1 MSFCSTLMGWTLHV
15 LLLGLLLPGLQ
26 AFKPLLGNSIT
37 HQKITEM
44 AILRKTT
51 EVCRALAIAEG
62 RDFPIPTGGRL
73 SASIVQRACS
83 PGSLWSTVNFKA
95 SIITMYLSNA
105 AVDIIY
111 LLSDRHHFDGEEFTD
126 GRALITDGMASIKA
140 NVRQE
145 NFISARFTLGK
156 ICHTLQDFYSHSNWI
171 ELGKKHPNT
180 NLIRPD
186 ESIGNIADKD
196 TRTCRSCIGG
206 DCRDNILPEIIS
218 EGKITSGYFNIF
230 SSSKPAGKCSHGGSA
245 DRTSQRDPTGGINK
259 DNEGA
264 DHEHLH
270 RAAAAMAENA
280 TMELLEDIR
289 SASGESNFLRLM
301 GITRSS
307 VLCFVIDTTDGMA
320 DDIVEA
326 KRVAFSIID
335 SKKGTEDEPSSYI
348 LVPFNDPGFGPL
360 TRTRNSNI
368 FKQRINALSA
378 TGGGDEPE
386 MSLSGLLLALS
397 SAPASSEIF
406 VFTDASAKD
415 VHLRSTV
422 IALIESTKS
431 VVNFLLTN
439 ALSARRRRDSNG
451 NVSTRMSPL
460 GNQLYQELS
469 EASGGQAIVVTKD
482 TLPQATDII
491 VDSSTTGLVTV
502 LQVVRNPG
510 RTDNFSFTVD
520 ASLRNITT
528 YLTGSSLTFSLISP
542 SGVSQ
547 SSSASDGPLG
557 TIKVVGN
564 LHTICLDTQTGL
576 WEIRVTST
584 QPYTLKVT
592 GRSNID
598 FVYNIVEDLE
608 GSGSDFTLKEGR
620 LQAGGSG
627 TLLLSVVGG
636 DSLTVTEV
644 SLVEVSGLRVENSTL
659 KPLGEGD
666 YLVSVEKVPDE
677 SFVILL
683 KGVDGMLRSPQNSFQ
698 RQSNTQLRASTLTLT
713 ALANGTMEPGVQ
725 FTVPFT
731 VWSNGTAGHYTIR
744 SRDDRGFITSAPSS
758 LPLDSGGSAQGSVQ
772 LEAPG
777 STPSGT
783 DVTLTIEAESPSGGN
798 SNYVVLRLTVL
809 NQVTDFSRPVCQVE
823 SVSSNCSMNC
833 SESRWELS
841 ANLTD
846 GNGTGIQTVSLRVG
860 DGTLDTTTSLGEG
873 GINITFATYNASCCS
888 PNVELVAVDAVGNVG
903 TCFHSIRDS
912 GITVLNQVTDFSRP
926 VCQVESV
933 SSSCS
938 VNCSESRWELSASLT
953 DGNGT
958 GIQTVSLRLG
968 DGTLDTTT
976 SLGEGGINIT
986 IATYN
991 ASCCSPNVELVAV
1004 DAVGNVGTCFHSIRA
1019 TPTPAP
1025 SSATALRV
1033 LLLLM
1038 STALLSA
1045 FQA

>member
-1 MSFCSTLMGWTLHV
+1 MGWTLHV

-26 AFKPLLGNSIT
+26 AFNPLLGNSIT

-44 AILRKTT
+44 AILRKTA
-51 EVCRALAIAEG
+51 EVCRALAVAEG
-62 RDFPIPTGGRL
+62 RDFPFPTGGRL

-83 PGSLWSTVNFKA
+83 PGSLGSTVNFKA

-111 LLSDRHHFDGEEFTD
+111 LLSDRHHFDGEEFRG

-145 NFISARFTLGK
+145 NFISARVTLGK

-196 TRTCRSCIGG
+196 TPTCRSCIGG

-218 EGKITSGYFNIF
+218 EGKITSGYFGIF
-230 SSSKPAGKCSHGGSA
+230 SSSKPAGKCSHGGLA
-245 DRTSQRDPTGGINK
+245 DRTSRRDPTGGINK
-259 DNEGA
+259 DDEGA
-264 DHEHLH
+264 DHGQLPPFVH
-270 RAAAAMAENA
+270 
-280 TMELLEDIR
+280 ELVTLTPPP
-289 SASGESNFLRLM
+289 SLSLSLPPSLSPLVPRLM
-301 GITRSS
+301 GITRS

-348 LVPFNDPGFGPL
+348 LVPFNDPGVGPL
-360 TRTRNSNI
+360 TRTSSSDI
-368 FKQRINALSA
+368 FKQRINALIA

-386 MSLSGLLLALS
+386 MSLSGLLLALN

-564 LHTICLDTQTGL
+564 LHTIRLDTQTGL

-592 GRSNID
+592 GRSSID

-620 LQAGGSG
+620 LQAGGNG

-777 STPSGT
+777 STSSGT

-841 ANLTD
+841 ASLTD
-846 GNGTGIQTVSLRVG
+846 GNGTGIQTVSLRLG

-903 TCFHSIRDS
+903 TCFHSIR
-912 GITVLNQVTDFSRP
+912 
-926 VCQVESV
+926 
-933 SSSCS
+933 
-938 VNCSESRWELSASLT
+938 
-953 DGNGT
+953 
-958 GIQTVSLRLG
+958 
-968 DGTLDTTT
+968 
-976 SLGEGGINIT
+976 
-986 IATYN
+986 
-991 ASCCSPNVELVAV
+991 
-1004 DAVGNVGTCFHSIRA
+1004 A

-1033 LLLLM
+1033 LLLLI